1 MRYKERTLQG
11 TGISAAAKA
20 RIAQDLRRGDKARI
34 AEITEASPV
43 YVKKVLA
50 DKRPD
55 KSVLARRIWNA
66 ANRLT
71 IDRNR
76 LKGELGA

>member
-1 MRYKERTLQG
+1 MRYKVSTPHETDI
-11 TGISAAAKA
+11 TDSAKA
-20 RIAQDLRRGDKARI
+20 RISRELRKGDKALI
-34 AEITEASPV
+34 AEITKASPV

-50 DKRPD
+50 EKRSD
-55 KSVLARRIWNA
+55 KSALARRIWNT

-71 IDRNR
+71 IERNR